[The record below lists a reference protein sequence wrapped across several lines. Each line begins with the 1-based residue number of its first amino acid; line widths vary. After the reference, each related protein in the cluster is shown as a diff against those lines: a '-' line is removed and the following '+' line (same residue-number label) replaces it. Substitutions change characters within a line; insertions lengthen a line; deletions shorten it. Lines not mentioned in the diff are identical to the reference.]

1 MSVLSSENELER
13 TTENKKWSF
22 HSSLTEIRKCFVNGT
37 QVGLV
42 DETIIYKPQRN
53 SIISSTNTK
62 TQNDILAYYI
72 FDQYS
77 TCLSYSIFSKFLP
90 QNNSEYVSYET
101 LNKTIFTIS
110 KWFTH
115 SLDSNGNS
123 FKFNKLKLGN
133 IKLYIISKNN
143 IVIITLFRP
152 FTHYS
157 YCKLISLHLYMTFIN
172 YINENLD
179 YISFIYDNISDR
191 NWKNFT
197 TIVELKDK
205 INKNIIKNYY
215 PFLLYQNFY
224 AKYLS
229 VHFTEL
235 FSYIVKKDEIILP
248 SIHFKN
254 IYIINLNNSILDE
267 KESSSNYEILFDL
280 RISQTEKK
288 FKKTLKNKRIFN
300 EVVFQAKKL
309 LYLYSMENKNKFNE
323 KDLQYKFIKL
333 ELTSTY
339 PRLTFIIKFIPV
351 LKGICIIHM
360 YSQKKLSRQISD
372 NGDTTRQTTTTK
384 ENHNSIATKRKE
396 FDILYAQELKNDNSI
411 EFKYTEPQKMTDI
424 DSFMKEFFICIR
436 DCDLFNNQKYHLS
449 YFNQEINTKI
459 NNTVK
464 FSKDFDCA
472 IKDVKALLMK
482 MNEDKKTNQIDKSIL
497 SETNH
502 EEEGE
507 SNSLSLSQSSSIL
520 SSSHQ
525 FKSLL
530 KMNKFYILSLIFS
543 PIEIN
548 VYQNN
553 NIESLFNNDI
563 SKSIALSQN
572 SMYNDYTLT
581 LSKIEKP
588 TENYCRDKS
597 NNSITINQSK
607 SISVIKERPLSI
619 YTTKKVSDNL
629 EQLLDESSMGGNE
642 IRGTTLLT
650 KTSTEH
656 LQGNDWDKRIV
667 NQQLI
672 IMDDNDDD
680 YNDCVSGHKFVEF
693 EVKTK
698 KTTSKKKILKK

>member
-22 HSSLTEIRKCFVNGT
+22 LSSLTEIRKCFVNGT

-53 SIISSTNTK
+53 SIINNTNTK

-77 TCLSYSIFSKFLP
+77 TCLSFSILSKFLP
-90 QNNSEYVSYET
+90 QNNNEDVSYET

-110 KWFTH
+110 RWFTH

-172 YINENLD
+172 YINESLD
-179 YISFIYDNISDR
+179 YINYIYDNISDK

-197 TIVELKDK
+197 TLFELKDK
-205 INKNIIKNYY
+205 INKNIIKNYF

-229 VHFTEL
+229 AHFNEL

-254 IYIINLNNSILDE
+254 IYIINLNNSFFDE

-288 FKKTLKNKRIFN
+288 FKKTLKNKRILN

-309 LYLYSMENKNKFNE
+309 LYLYSMENKNKFIE

-339 PRLTFIIKFIPV
+339 PRSTFIIKFIPV

-384 ENHNSIATKRKE
+384 ENHNCIATKRKE

-424 DSFMKEFFICIR
+424 DSFMKELFICIK

-459 NNTVK
+459 NNTIK

-472 IKDVKALLMK
+472 IKDVKSQLMK
-482 MNEDKKTNQIDKSIL
+482 MSEDKKRNQIEKSIL

-502 EEEGE
+502 VEEGD
-507 SNSLSLSQSSSIL
+507 SNSLSLSRSSSNL
-520 SSSHQ
+520 SSSPQ

-530 KMNKFYILSLIFS
+530 TINKNYIISLIFS

-553 NIESLFNNDI
+553 NIESLSNNDI
-563 SKSIALSQN
+563 SRSIALSQN
-572 SMYNDYTLT
+572 SMYNDYTLS

-588 TENYCRDKS
+588 TENYNKDK

-619 YTTKKVSDNL
+619 YTAKKVSENL
-629 EQLLDESSMGGNE
+629 EQLLDESSVGGNE

-693 EVKTK
+693 EMKTK

>member
-22 HSSLTEIRKCFVNGT
+22 LSALTEIRKCYVNGT

-53 SIISSTNTK
+53 SIISNTNTK

-90 QNNSEYVSYET
+90 QNNNEDVSYET

-110 KWFTH
+110 RWFTH

-172 YINENLD
+172 YINESLD
-179 YISFIYDNISDR
+179 YINYIYDNISDK

-197 TIVELKDK
+197 TLFELKDK
-205 INKNIIKNYY
+205 INKNIIKNYF

-229 VHFTEL
+229 AHFTEL

-254 IYIINLNNSILDE
+254 IYIINLNNSFFDE

-288 FKKTLKNKRIFN
+288 FKKTLKNKRILN

-309 LYLYSMENKNKFNE
+309 LYLYSMENKNKFIE

-384 ENHNSIATKRKE
+384 ENHNCIATKRKE

-424 DSFMKEFFICIR
+424 DSFMKELFICIK

-459 NNTVK
+459 NNTIK

-472 IKDVKALLMK
+472 IKDVKSQLMK
-482 MNEDKKTNQIDKSIL
+482 MSEDKKKNQIEIL

-502 EEEGE
+502 VEEGD
-507 SNSLSLSQSSSIL
+507 SNSLSLSRSSSNL
-520 SSSHQ
+520 SSSPQ

-530 KMNKFYILSLIFS
+530 TINKNYIISLIFS

-553 NIESLFNNDI
+553 NIESLSNNDI
-563 SKSIALSQN
+563 SRSIALSQN
-572 SMYNDYTLT
+572 SMYNDYTLS

-588 TENYCRDKS
+588 TENYNKDK

-619 YTTKKVSDNL
+619 YTAKKVSENL
-629 EQLLDESSMGGNE
+629 EQLLDESSIGGNE

>member
-22 HSSLTEIRKCFVNGT
+22 LSSLTEIRKCFVNGT

-53 SIISSTNTK
+53 SIISNTNTK

-72 FDQYS
+72 FDHYS
-77 TCLSYSIFSKFLP
+77 TCLSFSILSKFLP
-90 QNNSEYVSYET
+90 QNNNEDVSYET

-110 KWFTH
+110 RWFTH

-172 YINENLD
+172 YINESLD
-179 YISFIYDNISDR
+179 YINYIYDNISDK

-197 TIVELKDK
+197 TLFELKDK
-205 INKNIIKNYY
+205 INKNIIKNYF

-229 VHFTEL
+229 AHFTEL

-254 IYIINLNNSILDE
+254 IYIINLNNSFFDE

-288 FKKTLKNKRIFN
+288 FKKTLKNKRILN

-309 LYLYSMENKNKFNE
+309 LYLYSMENKTKFIE

-384 ENHNSIATKRKE
+384 ENHNCIATKRKE

-411 EFKYTEPQKMTDI
+411 EFKYTEPQKLTDI
-424 DSFMKEFFICIR
+424 DSFMKELFICIK

-459 NNTVK
+459 NNTIK

-472 IKDVKALLMK
+472 IKDVKSQLMK
-482 MNEDKKTNQIDKSIL
+482 MSEDKKKNQIEKSIL

-502 EEEGE
+502 VEEGD
-507 SNSLSLSQSSSIL
+507 SNSLSLSRSSSNL
-520 SSSHQ
+520 SSSPQ

-530 KMNKFYILSLIFS
+530 TINKNYIISLIFS

-553 NIESLFNNDI
+553 NIESLSNNDI
-563 SKSIALSQN
+563 SRSIELSQN
-572 SMYNDYTLT
+572 SMYNDYTLS

-588 TENYCRDKS
+588 TENYNKDK

-619 YTTKKVSDNL
+619 YTAKKVSENL
-629 EQLLDESSMGGNE
+629 EQLLDESSVGGNE

>member
-1 MSVLSSENELER
+1 
-13 TTENKKWSF
+13 
-22 HSSLTEIRKCFVNGT
+22 
-37 QVGLV
+37 
-42 DETIIYKPQRN
+42 
-53 SIISSTNTK
+53 
-62 TQNDILAYYI
+62 
-72 FDQYS
+72 
-77 TCLSYSIFSKFLP
+77 
-90 QNNSEYVSYET
+90 
-101 LNKTIFTIS
+101 
-110 KWFTH
+110 
-115 SLDSNGNS
+115 
-123 FKFNKLKLGN
+123 
-133 IKLYIISKNN
+133 
-143 IVIITLFRP
+143 
-152 FTHYS
+152 
-157 YCKLISLHLYMTFIN
+157 
-172 YINENLD
+172 
-179 YISFIYDNISDR
+179 
-191 NWKNFT
+191 
-197 TIVELKDK
+197 
-205 INKNIIKNYY
+205 
-215 PFLLYQNFY
+215 
-224 AKYLS
+224 
-229 VHFTEL
+229 
-235 FSYIVKKDEIILP
+235 
-248 SIHFKN
+248 
-254 IYIINLNNSILDE
+254 
-267 KESSSNYEILFDL
+267 
-280 RISQTEKK
+280 
-288 FKKTLKNKRIFN
+288 
-300 EVVFQAKKL
+300 
-309 LYLYSMENKNKFNE
+309 MENKNKFIE

-360 YSQKKLSRQISD
+360 YSQKKLSRQIND

-384 ENHNSIATKRKE
+384 ENHNCIATKRKE

-424 DSFMKEFFICIR
+424 DSFMKEFFICIK

-459 NNTVK
+459 NNTIK

-472 IKDVKALLMK
+472 IKDVKSQLMK
-482 MNEDKKTNQIDKSIL
+482 MSEDKKKNQIEKSIL

-502 EEEGE
+502 VEEGD
-507 SNSLSLSQSSSIL
+507 SNNLSLSRSSSNL
-520 SSSHQ
+520 SSSPQ

-530 KMNKFYILSLIFS
+530 TINKNYIISLIFS

-553 NIESLFNNDI
+553 NIESLSNNDI
-563 SKSIALSQN
+563 SRSIALSQN
-572 SMYNDYTLT
+572 SMYNDYTLS

-588 TENYCRDKS
+588 TENYNKDK

-619 YTTKKVSDNL
+619 YTAKKVSENL
-629 EQLLDESSMGGNE
+629 EQLLDESSIGGNE